1 MPLLF
6 YKGVNMKKHII
17 SIAGD
22 LASGKTTVTNM
33 IADELEYTVYKN
45 GEYFRKLAAE
55 HNMSVTEF
63 NKYVEGHPEIDRQI
77 EMSATNF
84 AKEHENFII
93 DARLG
98 WYSVPE
104 SFKIYLRVDIDESAK
119 RAFGDAN
126 RKKTENFATVEEYKE
141 DLKKRYELENNRYF
155 NLYGVHK
162 NDMNNYDLVVD
173 TTNLTPIEV
182 KEKILQEYNEW
193 LKKA

>member
-1 MPLLF
+1 
-6 YKGVNMKKHII
+6 MKKHII

-33 IADELEYTVYKN
+33 MAEELGYVVYKN

-63 NKYVEGHPEIDRQI
+63 NKYVEAHPEIDRQI
-77 EMSATNF
+77 EMSATSF
-84 AKEHENFII
+84 AKDHNNFII

-104 SFKIYLRVDIDESAK
+104 SFKIYLKVDIDESAK
-119 RAFGDAN
+119 RAFGDEN
-126 RKKTENFATVEEYKE
+126 RKKTESFETVEEYKE

-155 NLYGVHK
+155 NLYGIHK
-162 NDMNNYDLVVD
+162 NDMNNYDLVID
-173 TTNLTPIEV
+173 TTLLKPEEV
-182 KEKILQEYNEW
+182 KEKILCEY
-193 LKKA
+193 KKWCEEDI

>member
-1 MPLLF
+1 
-6 YKGVNMKKHII
+6 MKKHII

-33 IADELEYTVYKN
+33 MAEELGYVVYKN
-45 GEYFRKLAAE
+45 GEYFRKLATE

-63 NKYVEGHPEIDRQI
+63 NKYVEDHPEIDRQI

-84 AKEHENFII
+84 AKDHDNFII

-104 SFKIYLRVDIDESAK
+104 SFKIYLKVDIDESAK
-119 RAFGDAN
+119 RAFGDEK
-126 RKKTENFATVEEYKE
+126 RKKTENFATIEEYKT

-173 TTNLTPIEV
+173 TTLLKPEEV
-182 KEKILQEYNEW
+182 KEKILCEYRKWCEEEN
-193 LKKA
+193 